1 MLPAE
6 LPDELPEEIANAI
19 LEGTMAIT
27 AMLNQRGLP
36 PPLGPLAVRAWLKIW
51 ESRDL
56 DENDTSA
63 VVAKLIADEWRK
75 EVAWIKKRTVV

>member
-27 AMLNQRGLP
+27 ALLNERGLP
-36 PPLGPLAVRAWLKIW
+36 PPIGPLAVRAWIKIW
-51 ESRDL
+51 ESREL
-56 DENDTSA
+56 DEDATSDA
-63 VVAKLIADEWRK
+63 VAALLKEEWRK
-75 EVAWIKKRTVV
+75 EVAEIKKRTVV